1 MANYEPTVT
10 IAESSTLHR
19 HTIYYPVHASFMQ
32 EVIKAL
38 ENLSILAENA
48 STIESQALV
57 AQTLMSVSLQSSQ
70 SLQYGKTHTTFL
82 KTNYAVYFK
91 LMFTWNI
98 YIFILEYTWNII
110 YLYILLNLQFFQVN
124 KQYKICKLL

>member
-1 MANYEPTVT
+1 
-10 IAESSTLHR
+10 
-19 HTIYYPVHASFMQ
+19 MQ

>member
-1 MANYEPTVT
+1 
-10 IAESSTLHR
+10 
-19 HTIYYPVHASFMQ
+19 MQ

-70 SLQYGKTHTTFL
+70 SLQYGKTHTIFL
-82 KTNYAVYFK
+82 KTSYAVYFK

-98 YIFILEYTWNII
+98 YI